1 MLCTTFVW
9 RPFDVRDLSV
19 RPMTNVPPTREH
31 DNACKHHIRG
41 MGQVV
46 VSEHDDD
53 TDGTGLLVVLSGPL

>member
-1 MLCTTFVW
+1 
-9 RPFDVRDLSV
+9 
-19 RPMTNVPPTREH
+19 MTNVPPTREH